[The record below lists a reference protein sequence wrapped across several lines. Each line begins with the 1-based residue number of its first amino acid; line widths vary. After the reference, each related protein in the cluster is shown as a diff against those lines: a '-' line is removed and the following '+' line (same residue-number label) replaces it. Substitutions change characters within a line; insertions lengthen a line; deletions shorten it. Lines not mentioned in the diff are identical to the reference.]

1 MPFTK
6 IDIRSRNKVDI
17 KNNYLCFSMLQFK
30 RSRDK
35 RMFFFCFFC
44 NQISFLF
51 SFSCTCLMG
60 TFKNTEYNKICKV
73 FSEVFLITRIPYS
86 AVLITEAV
94 VQRCSVKKVFLKFS
108 QNSQGN
114 MCARASFFNKVADL
128 SKFLRKHIVIVHL
141 WWLIL

>member
-17 KNNYLCFSMLQFK
+17 KNHYLCFSMLQFK
-30 RSRDK
+30 RSWDK
-35 RMFFFCFFC
+35 SFFFFFLQS
-44 NQISFLF
+44 NFF
-51 SFSCTCLMG
+51 SFFFFLHVFNGCLMG

-73 FSEVFLITRIPYS
+73 FTEVFLITRIPYS

-108 QNSQGN
+108 QNSQKT
-114 MCARASFFNKVADL
+114 CVPEPL
-128 SKFLRKHIVIVHL
+128 FLIKL
-141 WWLIL
+141 QTFQNF